1 MAISQLSGTVEEMM
15 AVDEPK
21 AFVIPS
27 TVSVTLLIAAT
38 VSFCPVAAEDPQ
50 LCFQD

>member
-1 MAISQLSGTVEEMM
+1 MAISQLSGAVEKVM

-27 TVSVTLLIAAT
+27 TYQSP
-38 VSFCPVAAEDPQ
+38 C
-50 LCFQD
+50 